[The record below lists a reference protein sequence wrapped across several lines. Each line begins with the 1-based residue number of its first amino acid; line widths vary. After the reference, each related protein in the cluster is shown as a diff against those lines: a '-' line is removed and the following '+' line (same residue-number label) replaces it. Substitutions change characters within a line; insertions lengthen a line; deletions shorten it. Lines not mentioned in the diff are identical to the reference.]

1 MDTSLIDTSIILEP
15 FTRFKKDMKSY
26 KNAALALIRYPQSK
40 NFKPAISMSILGE
53 LECILNEKENLIRE
67 LSDNREKM
75 KEILNSFFSNC
86 EIIGLKRETIHLA
99 HDILRE
105 DSRLDPLDIIHFSSA
120 IVGGCKS
127 FIFMDRKLRESEVIK
142 RIAKRNNF
150 NLIPFNIKENEDKGR
165 IDRNLTWLQ

>member
-1 MDTSLIDTSIILEP
+1 MDKSLVDTSILIEP
-15 FTRFKKDMKSY
+15 FNRLKKDKKSY
-26 KNAALALIRYPQSK
+26 KNAALALLRYPLSK
-40 NFKPAISMSILGE
+40 NFKPVISISILGE

-67 LSDNREKM
+67 LENNREKM
-75 KEILNSFFSNC
+75 KEILDSFFSKC
-86 EIIGLKRETIHLA
+86 EIIGLEKETIYLA
-99 HDILRE
+99 NNILKE

-142 RIAKRNNF
+142 RIAKENNF
-150 NLIPFNIKENEDKGR
+150 VLKPFNIKENEDKGG